1 MPVFTVENRSPNGVN
16 YYAEEG
22 MDSWQ
27 YCPIVEL
34 VSRNANGQYSGMDYM
49 SMQMSPVAGF
59 PQLYFRIYG
68 DFSFVSLLTSNG
80 NNGTYV
86 QAGSPINLIE
96 VVDATGFV
104 YSSLAGINFSFNTDK
119 TTTLIEP
126 INVFANS
133 FRPGEAPDVAGLMAG
148 NDELNGSAGTEF
160 MYGYGGNDTLF
171 GLGGGDALFGG
182 FGNDTLVGGDGADD
196 LYGGAGDD
204 VIASYTPGDYMDGG
218 DNFDIWAIIGT
229 QAVGGNPQPFIN
241 LTAVSFLNIE
251 AIEIN
256 YGEIIL
262 NSNQV
267 GGPSTVQ
274 TIYAGTNTRDAMRVV
289 VAPGSSSINLANVSF
304 IDWNNFS
311 GDMDR
316 ITLVGNVAANV
327 IDGSQMNDLIFGGGG
342 VDILRGLGGHD
353 TIHGGVGNDILRGG
367 DGSDALNGYGGNDTI
382 IGDDAFAGGG
392 DDTVNAGANNDL
404 IITGRGFNLVNGG
417 DGIDTIDYR
426 FPMTNI
432 VGGVAYPVT
441 LSVNLSTVVD
451 PTGAT
456 GPASGYMD
464 IGTPFT
470 STPVLRDFLTGIE
483 NVNGSNY
490 DDRITGNG
498 LDNRLIG
505 FAGNDVILSAAG
517 NDFLDGGIGNDYLS
531 GGAGNDTIIGGDGV
545 DRLFGGPGNDVLSGG
560 TGADLF
566 CFNTVPNAATNRDI
580 ISDFSLVGDV
590 IVLENAVFAGLAATG
605 VLAAGL
611 FKNLNLG
618 PVDANDR
625 ILYNDTTG
633 ALFYDADGSG
643 VGAAIVFAVLT
654 GSPSVTAADFLVI

>member
-1 MPVFTVENRSPNGVN
+1 MPIFTVENRSPNGVN
-16 YYAEEG
+16 YFAEEG
-22 MDSWQ
+22 MGGWE
-27 YCPIVEL
+27 YCPIVEM
-34 VSRNANGQYSGMDYM
+34 VSRTANGSYSGMDYI
-49 SMQMSPVAGF
+49 SMQMSAVAGF

-68 DFSFVSLLTSNG
+68 NFTFITGLTSG
-80 NNGTYV
+80 GSGTYV

-96 VVDATGFV
+96 VVNASGFV
-104 YSSLAGINFSFNTDK
+104 YSSLAGVNFSFNTDK

-148 NDELNGSAGTEF
+148 SDELNGSAGTEF

-171 GLGGGDALFGG
+171 GGGGSDALYGG

-229 QAVGGNPQPFIN
+229 QAVGGAAQPLIN

-274 TIYAGTNTRDAMRVV
+274 TIYAGTNTRDAMRVL
-289 VAPGSSSINLANVSF
+289 VAPGSSSINLANVTF

-342 VDILRGLGGHD
+342 VDVLRGLGGHD
-353 TIHGGVGNDILRGG
+353 TINGGVANDILRGG
-367 DGSDALNGYGGNDTI
+367 DGGDMLNGYGGNDTI
-382 IGDDAFAGGG
+382 VGDDAFAGGG
-392 DDTVNAGANNDL
+392 DDEVNGGVGNDL
-404 IITGRGFNLVNGG
+404 IVTGRGFNLVNGG
-417 DGIDTIDYR
+417 DGVDTIEYR
-426 FPMTNI
+426 FAMTNI
-432 VGGVAYPVT
+432 IGGVPYPVALT
-441 LSVNLSTVVD
+441 VNLSTVVD

-456 GPASGYMD
+456 GFASSYMD
-464 IGTPFT
+464 IYTPGV
-470 STPVLRDFLTGIE
+470 STPVLRDFLVGIE

-490 DDRITGNG
+490 NDQITGNG
-498 LDNRLIG
+498 VDNRLAG
-505 FAGNDVILSAAG
+505 FVGND
-517 NDFLDGGIGNDYLS
+517 GIY
-531 GGAGNDTIIGGDGV
+531 GGAGNDVLDGGLGNDVLSGGVGNDIIVGGDGV
-545 DRLFGGPGNDVLSGG
+545 DRLFGTFGNDVLTGG
-560 TGADLF
+560 TGNDLF
-566 CFNTVPNAATNRDI
+566 IFNTAPNNPTNRDI
-580 ISDFSLVGDV
+580 ITDFNLVGDV
-590 IVLENAVFAGLAATG
+590 IVLENAVFTGLIATG
-605 VLAAGL
+605 ALAAGL
-611 FKNLNLG
+611 FKNLSLA
-618 PVDANDR
+618 PIDPTDR
-625 ILYNDTTG
+625 ILYNDATG

-643 VGAAIVFAVLT
+643 AAVATLFAVLS
-654 GSPSVTAADFLVI
+654 GGPSVTAADFSIV